1 MLFNKISIFDGGM
14 GSMIEALGLD
24 VTNVEDLNIT
34 NPLDIQK
41 IHLSYALNGADYIT
55 TNTFGLNRIKYHGNY
70 SLKELAEADCLYTLY
85 LQGLQDGRRI
95 HSLDRSL
102 PADGKRIK
110 TKQI

>member
-34 NPLDIQK
+34 NSLDIQK

-55 TNTFGLNRIKYHGNY
+55 TIYFRVM
-70 SLKELAEADCLYTLY
+70 
-85 LQGLQDGRRI
+85 
-95 HSLDRSL
+95 RSAIRNL
-102 PADGKRIK
+102 LLSIRLLVCG
-110 TKQI
+110 TKAK

>member
-55 TNTFGLNRIKYHGNY
+55 TGEAINIVRTWIATEFEGGRHQERLN
-70 SLKELAEADCLYTLY
+70 LVAE
-85 LQGLQDGRRI
+85 I
-95 HSLDRSL
+95 ESENM
-102 PADGKRIK
+102 K
-110 TKQI
+110 